1 LSGLSVPQAGDMLN
15 VMLSS
20 MPTVSRPSS
29 LRRRGLSLV
38 EILVAIGIVIAI
50 AAIAL
55 PWTLGWLGSRELDD
69 AGDRIAMQML
79 MARAAARE
87 EGRAVEVVASDTDGQ
102 RSIEARWIDL
112 AGIDDGEGVSRGDFL
127 TKDGFPQSSIDAE
140 WASFSLPHGM
150 SLAVDA
156 VNDDE
161 APDASSEDGAN
172 DDADGTFA
180 GQTLA
185 LFLPDG
191 TVLTAPIFMLRTD
204 AGIARSMRVDRAT
217 GRARVVEESKRPANE
232 LEEFVRPEFDL
243 PENIDGSSG
252 SSETSARNASSRDAS
267 SRDVST
273 RDVSTSDNA
282 AYSRI
287 GSGAARPR

>member
-1 LSGLSVPQAGDMLN
+1 MPS
-15 VMLSS
+15 LSS
-20 MPTVSRPSS
+20 STS
-29 LRRRGLSLV
+29 LRRRGLSIV
-38 EILVAIGIVIAI
+38 EILVAIGIVVAI
-50 AAIAL
+50 SAVAV

-112 AGIDDGEGVSRGDFL
+112 SAIDEGEGVSRGDFL

-140 WASFSLPHGM
+140 WASFSLPNGM

-156 VNDDE
+156 TNDDE
-161 APDASSEDGAN
+161 SSDASSEDGTN
-172 DDADGTFA
+172 EDTEGSVA
-180 GQTLA
+180 GKTLA

-243 PENIDGSSG
+243 PESGMSEDSSD
-252 SSETSARNASSRDAS
+252 ARES
-267 SRDVST
+267 
-273 RDVSTSDNA
+273 
-282 AYSRI
+282 
-287 GSGAARPR
+287 SGAARSR

>member
-1 LSGLSVPQAGDMLN
+1 VGFKLGFKLGFMPS
-15 VMLSS
+15 LSS
-20 MPTVSRPSS
+20 STS
-29 LRRRGLSLV
+29 LRRRGLSIV
-38 EILVAIGIVIAI
+38 EILVAIGIVVAI
-50 AAIAL
+50 SAVAV

-112 AGIDDGEGVSRGDFL
+112 SAIDEGEGVSRGDFL

-140 WASFSLPHGM
+140 WASFSLPNGM

-156 VNDDE
+156 VNDD
-161 APDASSEDGAN
+161 ASSDASSEDGAN
-172 DDADGTFA
+172 EDTEGSFA

-204 AGIARSMRVDRAT
+204 AGVARSMRVDRAT
-217 GRARVVEESKRPANE
+217 GRARVVEQSKRPANE

-243 PENIDGSSG
+243 PESGMSEDSSD
-252 SSETSARNASSRDAS
+252 ARDSYPRGKPVGARES
-267 SRDVST
+267 
-273 RDVSTSDNA
+273 
-282 AYSRI
+282 
-287 GSGAARPR
+287 SGAARSR

>member
-1 LSGLSVPQAGDMLN
+1 MGLRLGFKLSFMPT
-15 VMLSS
+15 LSS
-20 MPTVSRPSS
+20 PTS
-29 LRRRGLSLV
+29 LHRRGLSIV

-50 AAIAL
+50 AAVAV

-87 EGRAVEVVASDTDGQ
+87 EGRAVEVVASDSDGQ

-112 AGIDDGEGVSRGDFL
+112 SAGDEGEGVSRGDFL
-127 TKDGFPQSSIDAE
+127 TNDGFPQSSIDAE
-140 WASFSLPHGM
+140 WASFSLPNGM

-156 VNDDE
+156 VSDDE
-161 APDASSEDGAN
+161 ASDASSEDGAD
-172 DDADGTFA
+172 DDAEGSFT

-217 GRARVVEESKRPANE
+217 GRARVVEEAKRPANE

-243 PENIDGSSG
+243 PENGMSDESSD
-252 SSETSARNASSRDAS
+252 SPDVSARDAS
-267 SRDVST
+267 SRGNSVGT
-273 RDVSTSDNA
+273 RGS
-282 AYSRI
+282 
-287 GSGAARPR
+287 SGAARSR

>member
-1 LSGLSVPQAGDMLN
+1 MSDFMLDR
-15 VMLSS
+15 MSKFWSS
-20 MPTVSRPSS
+20 TS
-29 LRRRGLSLV
+29 LRRRGLSIV
-38 EILVAIGIVIAI
+38 EILIAIGIVIAI
-50 AAIAL
+50 AAVAV

-87 EGRAVEVVASDTDGQ
+87 EGRAVEVVASDSDGQ

-112 AGIDDGEGVSRGDFL
+112 SASDDGEGISAGDFL
-127 TKDGFPQSSIDAE
+127 TNDGFPQSSIDAE
-140 WASFSLPHGM
+140 WASFSLPNGM

-156 VNDDE
+156 VSDE
-161 APDASSEDGAN
+161 DASSEDGA
-172 DDADGTFA
+172 DEVAEGSFT

-217 GRARVVEESKRPANE
+217 GRARVVEEAKRPANE

-243 PENIDGSSG
+243 PESGMSDDSSDAPDA
-252 SSETSARNASSRDAS
+252 SARDAS
-267 SRDVST
+267 SRGNSVGT
-273 RDVSTSDNA
+273 RGS
-282 AYSRI
+282 
-287 GSGAARPR
+287 SGAARSR